1 MGDGRRTERKH
12 FARHPIIGG
21 VKDERRGSRSV
32 RRRARSERRATGIVA
47 APFPRKIPRA
57 GGRGRKGAQLMM
69 TRGGTRAEP
78 GPGPAA
84 RFGSPT
90 ARRRRHTTEC
100 WCTGG
105 RLLMTALAIL
115 PARDNDSPISLRF
128 DPRRMFILRVQSAG
142 LLGRKRPRRMLRDLL
157 RAATRIYKMS
167 TLIL

>member
-1 MGDGRRTERKH
+1 MERKH

-21 VKDERRGSRSV
+21 VKDERREVAPFAVVLGRSGGQQGSL
-32 RRRARSERRATGIVA
+32 RRRFRAKYRERASGR
-47 APFPRKIPRA
+47 
-57 GGRGRKGAQLMM
+57 GRGRKGAQLMM

-84 RFGSPT
+84 RCGSPT

-142 LLGRKRPRRMLRDLL
+142 PLGRTPTHLMRFASYRHSNLQNEHLGF
-157 RAATRIYKMS
+157 
-167 TLIL
+167 

>member
-1 MGDGRRTERKH
+1 
-12 FARHPIIGG
+12 
-21 VKDERRGSRSV
+21 
-32 RRRARSERRATGIVA
+32 
-47 APFPRKIPRA
+47 
-57 GGRGRKGAQLMM
+57 MM

-84 RFGSPT
+84 VAAAYEGVLLHPGER
-90 ARRRRHTTEC
+90 
-100 WCTGG
+100 G

-142 LLGRKRPRRMLRDLL
+142 LLRRKRRMLRDLL

>member
-1 MGDGRRTERKH
+1 MR
-12 FARHPIIGG
+12 GG
-21 VKDERRGSRSV
+21 ED
-32 RRRARSERRATGIVA
+32 
-47 APFPRKIPRA
+47 APFPVVLGRSGGQQGSLRRRFRAKYRERA
-57 GGRGRKGAQLMM
+57 GGRGRGRKGAQLMM

-115 PARDNDSPISLRF
+115 PARDNDSPLVYDSILGACLSSAFKVRAFLGGS
-128 DPRRMFILRVQSAG
+128 DPDACYAICFVLPLEIT
-142 LLGRKRPRRMLRDLL
+142 K
-157 RAATRIYKMS
+157 
-167 TLIL
+167 